1 MKKVLN
7 ILLIA
12 LILTILWILF
22 LVIKSSSSNV
32 QGVKSVKT
40 EYDNYYAEI
49 DKKIKKEFN
58 KNPQK
63 IYEDRK
69 NNLKRLN
76 SDLGFIRVRKYLEDS
91 EYIFGF
97 SGNGKLIFVL
107 KKDAPDSKN
116 GVIKYLYDNQLLK
129 EIGYVEGKKLDF
141 SGKVQVFNEEGIL
154 INEAQYYKGKLEGLE
169 KVFSENGK
177 LEEERVYKN
186 NLIDGE
192 EIYYYENGK
201 VAQKNQYI
209 AGKM

>member
-76 SDLGFIRVRKYLEDS
+76 SDLGLE
-91 EYIFGF
+91 
-97 SGNGKLIFVL
+97 
-107 KKDAPDSKN
+107 
-116 GVIKYLYDNQLLK
+116 
-129 EIGYVEGKKLDF
+129 
-141 SGKVQVFNEEGIL
+141 
-154 INEAQYYKGKLEGLE
+154 LE
-169 KVFSENGK
+169 N
-177 LEEERVYKN
+177 
-186 NLIDGE
+186 I
-192 EIYYYENGK
+192 
-201 VAQKNQYI
+201 
-209 AGKM
+209 